1 MSTKDDD
8 SGASMVLSGVRWI
21 FIINVAQR
29 LITFVLNQLMISF
42 TSPEIFGLAAI
53 SFELLLSTL
62 LFLSREGIR
71 LACLREE
78 IISPNQRQL
87 VVNVSVD
94 QYLAR
99 ILQLIYDLTLQ
110 RCYVPIHRYPGFR
123 ALSSWQFCCC
133 SACFN

>member
-94 QYLAR
+94 
-99 ILQLIYDLTLQ
+99 
-110 RCYVPIHRYPGFR
+110 
-123 ALSSWQFCCC
+123 
-133 SACFN
+133 